1 MNSSAW
7 KIGVDAKG
15 VQYGIQINEIPWKFR
30 KPIEEAMKD
39 WRRISYGWNCKTGN
53 QVFIYQ
59 KTFKTQE
66 EWEVWA
72 RSFPLEVKESRWWG
86 EKEKIILH
94 KKERK

>member
-7 KIGVDAKG
+7 KIGDCEKG
-15 VQYGIQINEIPWKFR
+15 VQYGLQISEIPWKFR

-39 WRRISYGWNCKTGN
+39 WRRISYGWNIKTGN

-59 KTFKTQE
+59 KTFKDE
-66 EWEVWA
+66 VEWETWA
-72 RSFPLEVKESRWWG
+72 KAFPLDVEESRWWG
-86 EKEKIILH
+86 QKEKIVLY